1 MPLKFELLQAD
12 DYSQYLLWEKTDILF
27 NLRGLL
33 QKRAMISAFIDAS
46 ADSFLTALLAVTPDE
61 RHLILDAAADD
72 SLNRR
77 VEGAE
82 QLICVAQ
89 LEKIKIQFAARE
101 IVRFPFE
108 GHEAFRVRMP
118 DVVLRLQR
126 REYYRLTAP
135 ISHSLSCLIP
145 VAEGESA
152 RPRSVEASVIDISG
166 GGIAVLVPPQGLAFE
181 PEMEFAD
188 CRLMLPET
196 GPIVTAIKVRNLF
209 RITHPN
215 GQVMLRAGCEFLGLP
230 GNMSTTI
237 QRYIL
242 RTERELNARHRIR

>member
-12 DYSQYLLWEKTDILF
+12 DYSQYLLREKTDILF

-166 GGIAVLVPPQGLAFE
+166 GGIAVLVPPRAW
-181 PEMEFAD
+181 PSS
-188 CRLMLPET
+188 RRWSSP
-196 GPIVTAIKVRNLF
+196 TA
-209 RITHPN
+209 
-215 GQVMLRAGCEFLGLP
+215 A
-230 GNMSTTI
+230 
-237 QRYIL
+237 
-242 RTERELNARHRIR
+242 